1 MPRRSYSVIGR
12 VQGVGFRSWTRRT
25 ALRLDLRGWVRN
37 EPDGTVRLCADGTD
51 EALAT
56 LETALRKGP
65 MFSRVDHVVKHDDP
79 AHEGP
84 LPDTFDIRFRAPGS
98 ASE

>member
-1 MPRRSYSVIGR
+1 MPRRSYTVTGR
-12 VQGVGFRSWTRRT
+12 VQGVGFRSWTRRK

-37 EPDGTVRLCADGTD
+37 EPDGTVRLCAEGTS
-51 EALAT
+51 EALSA
-56 LETALRKGP
+56 LESALRKGP
-65 MFSRVDHVVKHDDP
+65 MFSRVDDIVRHESP
-79 AHEGP
+79 APEDP